1 MKYTIV
7 FCLLFVLINSKKER
21 KHKFSLLKGL
31 KGNDYD
37 SNSSCDAET
46 KDKCKALPVPEE
58 GEQCCYYEYK
68 ADGDVVE
75 KGCEEFSNDELKLG
89 DIYKMKEFKAMQ
101 REAMGYNVIS
111 EGGAFPYKKITQALT
126 CKSGGYTLELDTNF
140 SDKEQ
145 KNFQDQKHCLKINE
159 KKEDDI
165 SYNVGEC
172 KNYILTDYAKNNGV
186 DCGYFSYKITLDTKE
201 TVTST
206 TCNLFNLKAIQ
217 KMANINTDALFDEE
231 DARDIIEE
239 MGKQGNVVSF
249 VAEAYN
255 GKGKKISYD
264 SKTKKIVVEGSG
276 FMLTASKY
284 LFLLFL
290 ILF

>member
-1 MKYTIV
+1 MKYTIIV
-7 FCLLFVLINSKKER
+7 CLLFVLINSKKEI

-37 SNSSCDAET
+37 DDSSCKADT
-46 KDKCKALPVPEE
+46 KDKCKALPAPEKD
-58 GEQCCYYEYK
+58 EQCCYYETK
-68 ADGDVVE
+68 ADGNVIQ
-75 KGCEEFSNDELKLG
+75 KGCEEVSNDELKIG

-101 REAMGYNVIS
+101 RESMGYNTIS
-111 EGGAFPYKKITQALT
+111 EGEAFPYKKIAQTLT
-126 CKSGGYTLELDTNF
+126 CKSGGYSLELDTNF
-140 SDKEQ
+140 SDKE
-145 KNFQDQKHCLKINE
+145 KKILGDDKHCLKISE

-172 KNYILTDYAKNNGV
+172 KNYVLTDNAKNNGV
-186 DCGYFSYKITLDTKE
+186 DCGYFRMNITLDTKE

-206 TCNLFNLKAIQ
+206 TCSLFNLKAIQ
-217 KMANINTDALFDEE
+217 KMANLNPENLFDED
-231 DARDIIEE
+231 DARDIIDE
-239 MGKQGNVVSF
+239 MGKEGNVVSF

-255 GKGKKISYD
+255 GKGKRISYD
-264 SKTKKIVVEGSG
+264 STTKKIVVEGSG